1 MFGMYGE
8 ELALWSGRLIWIAAA
23 LLALSVLVWLV
34 WGMYLDRRSL
44 KERYG
49 YDCRHPEKKPSE
61 KIDPYAQRKP
71 DRRAKQKKYPPSG
84 ARENDAES
92 GASS

>member
-8 ELALWSGRLIWIAAA
+8 ELALWSGRLIWLAAA
-23 LLALSVLVWLV
+23 FLALSVLLWLV
-34 WGMYLDRRSL
+34 WGIYLNRHSL

-61 KIDPYAQRKP
+61 EIDPYAQP
-71 DRRAKQKKYPPSG
+71 KKHPPSG